1 MFDANLLP
9 FDLLPPILSQLCNR
23 KDLHACALVSKAFNR
38 AATPLLYHTLD
49 SRIISKSSLHHPATT
64 LKEKPNL
71 AQYVRHVTETGAV
84 HRGLLLRYPAITDNT
99 LAALSLCKNIYSMTW
114 IDDTSTTGTVLLR
127 FLWVLRDLPLR
138 SLTIRTHSDLGED
151 VWQELITL
159 QGLEKLS
166 IWCMEGP
173 PRVLQGW
180 SNTLG
185 KTLTHLELG
194 RCAGVP
200 PTILI
205 TVLSHLPL
213 LTDLRLK
220 GAPANSIHTIITFL
234 PNLRSLDVEYL
245 GGSNISSFRRTQ
257 SLPVHGQSA
266 HKIRPLPA
274 LRNLIIHS
282 SSVDGLG
289 TQKIWSWVRDLV
301 PHRGLE
307 FFKLH
312 AFTIYNGSY
321 NFPNNFSN
329 TVPHGPSG
337 TSRMMSYVESLRGQP
352 TIPRMFMLDLALVH
366 RETLRAFEV
375 GEAGLMTVGDVE
387 CLCGVFPKLEVLA
400 CAVASK
406 DVDSIKNSIRGAKN
420 LRSMKLQIHW
430 IPDEP
435 GVNYK
440 PPVFSV
446 NDARDLM
453 LRSEDSQLRII
464 GVGPFLYVGKWAA
477 PGPRFEVLEN
487 VAEDK
492 WHT

>member
-9 FDLLPPILSQLCNR
+9 FDLLPPILARLSNR
-23 KDLHACALVSKAFNR
+23 KDLHACAL
-38 AATPLLYHTLD
+38 
-49 SRIISKSSLHHPATT
+49 SSLHHPATT

-84 HRGLLLRYPAITDNT
+84 HRGLLLRYPTITEDT
-99 LAALSLCKNIYSMTW
+99 LAALSLCTNIYSMTW
-114 IDDTSTTGTVLLR
+114 IDDTATTGTVLLR
-127 FLWVLRDLPLR
+127 FLWVLRNLPLR

-194 RCAGVP
+194 VSGFNLH
-200 PTILI
+200 TIPEL
-205 TVLSHLPL
+205 LSHLPR

-220 GAPANSIHTIITFL
+220 GAPANSIHTIVTFL
-234 PNLRSLDVEYL
+234 PNLKSLDVEYL
-245 GGSNISSFRRTQ
+245 GGSSNVSSFRRTQ

-266 HKIRPLPA
+266 HKTRPLPA
-274 LRNLIIHS
+274 LRSLIIRS
-282 SSVDGLG
+282 TSVDGLG
-289 TQKIWSWVRDLV
+289 TQKIWSWIRDLV
-301 PHRGLE
+301 PRPGLE

-321 NFPNNFSN
+321 NLPVGFSN
-329 TVPHGPSG
+329 VVPHGSSG
-337 TSRMMSYVESLRGQP
+337 TSRMMSYVESLRGQA
-352 TIPRMFMLDLALVH
+352 TIPRMFILDLALVH
-366 RETLRAFEV
+366 KDTLRTFEV
-375 GEAGLMTVGDVE
+375 GEAGVMTMGDVE

-406 DVDSIKNSIRGAKN
+406 NVDDLKHAIRNAKN
-420 LRSMKLQIHW
+420 LKSLKLQIHW

-435 GVNYK
+435 GTNYSWR

-446 NDARDLM
+446 KDARDLM
-453 LRSEDSQLRII
+453 LRNEESLLRVV
-464 GVGPFLYVGKWAA
+464 GVGPVLYIGKWVV
-477 PGPRFEVLEN
+477 PGPTLEVLEN